1 MPQPMTEPL
10 AGLIRRFTDYLPT
23 LAAGLLVLGLGFA
36 VGWLAKRALVRI
48 LVWLRLDR
56 LAGRVGWRSAF
67 GKGDFRAALYDL
79 VGTLTFV
86 LVVLVFLDN
95 ALTIWGLAILSRM
108 IDNFVVALPRL
119 ALAALIVVAGIAIAG
134 AASER
139 AEAALGAE
147 GRPPRGG
154 GGTRPVGARLRTPD
168 RPLRLRDRLR
178 GDGPRLRAVRRPR
191 LGARDPA
198 RLGGAAREEEAQAG
212 VRALALQH
220 GGAGRAG
227 GGQGDR
233 KNPSRPSSRPA
244 AWTGSSVRWRHPGAG
259 YHRRYRI
266 PRRRIRLS
274 RRRVHSGVEG
284 SVERP
289 VHAEDP
295 LQIGPAVAGVDE
307 RAGGSRRFSRSA
319 SSPSRRVG
327 IKMQGR

>member
-1 MPQPMTEPL
+1 MAQPMTEPL

-36 VGWLAKRALVRI
+36 VAWVAKRALVRI

-139 AEAALGAE
+139 AEAALE
-147 GRPPRGG
+147 EEE
-154 GGTRPVGARLRTPD
+154 VGYARL
-168 RPLRLRDRLR
+168 LAKGLK
-178 GDGPRLRAVRRPR
+178 AV
-191 LGARDPA
+191 LLAVVA
-198 RLGGAAREEEAQAG
+198 
-212 VRALALQH
+212 ALALWELDFARQIVLSGFVIAFGAMGLAFALSVGLGSARAIQH
-220 GGAGRAG
+220 GWEELLEK
-227 GGQGDR
+227 R
-233 KNPSRPSSRPA
+233 KRKP
-244 AWTGSSVRWRHPGAG
+244 
-259 YHRRYRI
+259 
-266 PRRRIRLS
+266 
-274 RRRVHSGVEG
+274 E
-284 SVERP
+284 
-289 VHAEDP
+289 
-295 LQIGPAVAGVDE
+295 
-307 RAGGSRRFSRSA
+307 
-319 SSPSRRVG
+319 
-327 IKMQGR
+327 